1 MASNGGA
8 PAAAGASG
16 GPGGDHPDDAE
27 IEETDDLMPQLE
39 GWCHENQ
46 GRFPGIINAD
56 TNKIDIDV
64 LLHDADAYVHFLVFA
79 CSRMSNSDQQLRV
92 PSCLVAK
99 HIATLRSYI
108 MSQALEL
115 LPTEVVGAL
124 EGRLTTTVEK
134 KLEAVKAELKE
145 EVKKGWWH
153 PPIPAA
159 QFNGVSSEFYCAFCL
174 ATTLFSVLPLASS
187 LTVV

>member
-16 GPGGDHPDDAE
+16 GPGGDHPGGAE
-27 IEETDDLMPQLE
+27 IGETDDLMPQLA

-79 CSRMSNSDQQLRV
+79 CSRMNNSDQQLRV
-92 PSCLVAK
+92 LSCLVAK
-99 HIATLRSYI
+99 HIATLRVYI
-108 MSQALEL
+108 MVQAL
-115 LPTEVVGAL
+115 LPTEVAGAL
-124 EGRLTTTVEK
+124 EGRLMLPFWDDLHAFFTG
-134 KLEAVKAELKE
+134 LRRDEAGPDSALARYLTPMPQRW
-145 EVKKGWWH
+145 GW
-153 PPIPAA
+153 
-159 QFNGVSSEFYCAFCL
+159 VL
-174 ATTLFSVLPLASS
+174 AGTSGTQHS
-187 LTVV
+187 

>member
-1 MASNGGA
+1 MLPSWWHYSAQVMASNGGA

-79 CSRMSNSDQQLRV
+79 CTRMSNSDQQLRV

-108 MSQALEL
+108 MYQAL
-115 LPTEVVGAL
+115 LPTEVAGAL
-124 EGRLTTTVEK
+124 EGRLTRLPFWADLHAFFTG
-134 KLEAVKAELKE
+134 LCRDEAGPDSARYKYLTPMPQRW
-145 EVKKGWWH
+145 GW
-153 PPIPAA
+153 
-159 QFNGVSSEFYCAFCL
+159 VL
-174 ATTLFSVLPLASS
+174 AGTSGTQHS
-187 LTVV
+187 

>member
-1 MASNGGA
+1 MVAAYFFTGCSVMASNGGA

-16 GPGGDHPDDAE
+16 GPGGDHPGGAD
-27 IEETDDLMPQLE
+27 IGETDDLMPQLA

-92 PSCLVAK
+92 RRHLAFLHVNA
-99 HIATLRSYI
+99 LRMYI
-108 MSQALEL
+108 MDQALA
-115 LPTEVVGAL
+115 GAL
-124 EGRLTTTVEK
+124 SCQGTMRLPFWDDLGAFMIGLHRHE
-134 KLEAVKAELKE
+134 LPAESTRRRSLAPMPQRW
-145 EVKKGWWH
+145 GWALAGGVH
-153 PPIPAA
+153 AAAPP
-159 QFNGVSSEFYCAFCL
+159 QQ
-174 ATTLFSVLPLASS
+174 
-187 LTVV
+187 